1 MAEQRSGQW
10 RSKVSDFCLGRPML
24 DRVLR
29 QAELMDRVMEQLGV
43 NPAVAA
49 RVDRGFGFY
58 EARSR
63 CIACSHEREC
73 RERLQGAGREAGPA
87 PFCPNA
93 AFLRTCIRKSY

>member
-1 MAEQRSGQW
+1 M
-10 RSKVSDFCLGRPML
+10 SDFCLGRPML

-29 QAELMDRVMEQLGV
+29 QSELMDRVLQQLGV
-43 NPAVAA
+43 SPVVAA

-73 RERLQGAGREAGPA
+73 REALQSASAAGPA
-87 PFCPNA
+87 PFCPNGD
-93 AFLRTCIRKSY
+93 FLRTCVRKSN

>member
-1 MAEQRSGQW
+1 LQQRSGQW
-10 RSKVSDFCLGRPML
+10 RRNVSDFCLGRPML

-29 QAELMDRVMEQLGV
+29 QAELMDRVMQQLGV

-49 RVDRGFGFY
+49 RMDRGLGFY
-58 EARSR
+58 EARTR

-73 RERLQGAGREAGPA
+73 REALRSLATGPA

-93 AFLRTCIRKSY
+93 QFLRSCARNSN

>member
-1 MAEQRSGQW
+1 M
-10 RSKVSDFCLGRPML
+10 SDFCLGRAML

-49 RVDRGFGFY
+49 RVDRGLGFY

-63 CIACSHEREC
+63 CIACGHEREC
-73 RERLQGAGREAGPA
+73 REGLQSAARDVGPA

-93 AFLRTCIRKSY
+93 AFLSTCARKSN

>member
-1 MAEQRSGQW
+1 MTAAAQWPLEEQ
-10 RSKVSDFCLGRPML
+10 VSDFCLGRPML

-49 RVDRGFGFY
+49 RVDRGLGFY

-73 RERLQGAGREAGPA
+73 REALQDPTTGPA

-93 AFLRTCIRKSY
+93 QFLSTCARKSN

>member
-1 MAEQRSGQW
+1 
-10 RSKVSDFCLGRPML
+10 ML

-49 RVDRGFGFY
+49 RMDRGLGFY

-63 CIACSHEREC
+63 CIACSHERAC
-73 RERLQGAGREAGPA
+73 RAALQGAALQTGPLS
-87 PFCPNA
+87 FCPNA
-93 AFLRTCIRKSY
+93 AFLMACLRESHARSRSA